1 MRALPLALV
10 LVAVATAPVL
20 AESRPVTVETIART
34 AKTASGKPI
43 AVPEHPEVVV
53 STYEIA
59 AHQRLPLHK
68 HPYARYAYVLDGSL
82 TVEVRG
88 LRDRITHNMN
98 VSGAEVG
105 KQDFWKTA
113 ALSFVTVAAQKA
125 TVEKRLSEVAKI
137 LESDPRYVLMQIH
150 TEYL

>member
-82 TVEVRG
+82 TVEVRDG
-88 LRDRITHNMN
+88 SSHHYAKGDFIVEVIDEWHTGITADSPVKLLVIDQVPTGDENTVLWEN
-98 VSGAEVG
+98 TFAE
-105 KQDFWKTA
+105 
-113 ALSFVTVAAQKA
+113 
-125 TVEKRLSEVAKI
+125 
-137 LESDPRYVLMQIH
+137 
-150 TEYL
+150 